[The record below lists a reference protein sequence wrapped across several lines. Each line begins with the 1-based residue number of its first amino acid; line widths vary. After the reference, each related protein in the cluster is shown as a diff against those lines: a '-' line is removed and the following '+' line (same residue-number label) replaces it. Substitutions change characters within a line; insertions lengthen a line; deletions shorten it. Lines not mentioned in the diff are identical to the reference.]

1 MKWTFDWKYLL
12 GTFIAIVPLVFSFY
26 QWRSDQQGHDISLRL
41 ISSSSLQPLAKSEI
55 YDVRMTVNGSEL
67 VNPHFSIIELTN
79 IGSKPILSADF
90 DTPIEFTG
98 KNGLAFITA
107 RVDLTDPK
115 DMPVKMTVDAQ
126 RISIA
131 PFLFNPGDRVLVS
144 TITSGPDPF
153 ISVKARIAGIRNLAI
168 DSSID
173 SGNKFKAAFDLGIGS
188 LSLVIYFTYPW
199 ILSRRRALDRRFLIA
214 SALCCGVAGS
224 LSIKVGLDE
233 LEVIFAGI
241 KEYRMWINSAVMIG
255 GTLAGYRVGQ
265 TLRRRPSHPANQP

>member
-98 KNGLAFITA
+98 KDGLAFITA

-173 SGNKFKAAFDLGIGS
+173 SGNKFKAAFDLGTGS

-241 KEYRMWINSAVMIG
+241 KEYRMWINGALMIG
-255 GTLAGYRVGQ
+255 GILAGYRVGQ
-265 TLRRRPSHPANQP
+265 ILRRRPSHPANQP